1 MSENPLVVVGNPVP
15 AEMVVA
21 QRFNALSKLFQ
32 LKPKALE
39 LVSKSTQQTGAVP
52 GTFRVISTNE
62 KFDEMRAVM
71 LYAPVE
77 QREKYT
83 KGKFSAENK
92 ECFSLDNVQ
101 PHHKAKNP
109 PAMYCA
115 TCPDGDVRWVAY
127 REAAKKGITGEA
139 LSAYLPPCRKYWHL
153 FLAARDTLVP
163 YYFNV
168 KGTSVKPFEQAM
180 QTVAELF
187 MKMNQN
193 IVNTNNERT
202 KSNLLNLTDVPLL
215 PVPTDP
221 NDLIWHISFT
231 MFTWQKNG
239 GVFMLGLKDF
249 KVMNEE
255 DKATFSKILADYAS
269 RRAAG
274 AIQSQ
279 EAADAEAEATLVT
292 EESSSTPSVASGI
305 AEKNKQIMI

>member
-21 QRFNALSKLFQ
+21 QRFSALSKLFQ

-52 GTFRVISTNE
+52 GTFRVVSTNE
-62 KFDEMRAVM
+62 KFDTLRAVM
-71 LYAPVE
+71 LYAPIE

-92 ECFSLDNVQ
+92 LCFSLDNVQ

-115 TCPDGDVRWVAY
+115 SCPDGEINWTKKDGWFDQK
-127 REAAKKGITGEA
+127 KKGLTGEA
-139 LSAYLPPCRKYWHL
+139 LAAYLPPCRKYWHL

-168 KGTSVKPFEQAM
+168 KGTSVKPFEAAM
-180 QTVAELF
+180 QEVAELF

-193 IVNTNNERT
+193 I
-202 KSNLLNLTDVPLL
+202 LNINKAKAEKGEPLL

-221 NDLIWHISFT
+221 NDLIWQISFT

-239 GVFMLGLKDF
+239 GVFMLGMKDF
-249 KVMNEE
+249 KVMADE
-255 DKATFSKILADYAS
+255 DKATFSKILSDYAA

-279 EAADAEAEATLVT
+279 EAAEQEAADAAVSEPAGA
-292 EESSSTPSVASGI
+292 PSAPSAASAV
-305 AEKNKQIMI
+305 AEKNKMIQI

>member
-1 MSENPLVVVGNPVP
+1 MPENPLVVVNNPVP

-52 GTFRVISTNE
+52 GTFRVVSTNE
-62 KFDEMRAVM
+62 KFETLRAVM
-71 LYAPVE
+71 LYSPIE
-77 QREKYT
+77 QREKYI

-92 ECFSLDNVQ
+92 LCFSLDNVQ
-101 PHHKAKNP
+101 PHHKAKQP

-115 TCPDGDVRWVAY
+115 SCPDGDIRWVEY
-127 REAAKKGITGEA
+127 RDAAKRGISGEA
-139 LSAYLPPCRKYWHL
+139 LSAFLPPCRKYWHL

-168 KGTSVKPFEQAM
+168 KGTSVKPFETAM
-180 QTVAELF
+180 QEVAELF

-193 IVNTNNERT
+193 I
-202 KSNLLNLTDVPLL
+202 LNQNKALAAEGKPLL
-215 PVPTDP
+215 PVPNDP

-231 MFTWQKNG
+231 MYTWQKNG

-255 DKATFSKILADYAS
+255 DKATFGKILADYAA

-279 EAADAEAEATLVT
+279 EAAEQEAADAAVSEP
-292 EESSSTPSVASGI
+292 SSEPSAPSAASEVA
-305 AEKNKQIMI
+305 AKNKQIQI